1 VKVSVTA
8 HAFSSSAV
16 DKITAAGGKTTVL

>member
-1 VKVSVTA
+1 VSVTA

-16 DKITAAGGKTTVL
+16 DKITAAGGKTNVL

>member
-1 VKVSVTA
+1 VTA

-16 DKITAAGGKTTVL
+16 DKITAAGGKTNVL